1 MPFEFTNNK
10 SMHEIEMHEKTEN
23 ARKTHFVVT
32 FVVMNFSFLKETR
45 FVGAL
50 RAPPR
55 SLRLPRERPI
65 FLKGISLTK
74 AVPVAQ
80 ICPNLHKIVPSS

>member
-45 FVGAL
+45 FVGPYGPLLA
-50 RAPPR
+50 RSGYPGQVASFYNNQMVMISATVNAPT
-55 SLRLPRERPI
+55 LL
-65 FLKGISLTK
+65 
-74 AVPVAQ
+74 
-80 ICPNLHKIVPSS
+80 

>member
-55 SLRLPRERPI
+55 SLRLPGQDAS
-65 FLKGISLTK
+65 FYN
-74 AVPVAQ
+74 
-80 ICPNLHKIVPSS
+80 NLIIMT